1 MKQVLMAL
9 AILAATAVTNSV
21 GATAASPEDV
31 IRGTADEVINRIK
44 SNRDELRGDPAKL
57 HKLVN
62 DVIFPHFDFPRMSQW
77 VLGKH
82 WKGSAPDVR
91 ARFLDQFKNLLVHTY
106 ATALLEYS
114 VQTISYFPV
123 NQEVGSQ
130 LVTVKTEMQQP
141 GSTSVP
147 ISYKMHSKDG
157 PWKVYDVAVDGVSL
171 ISTYRASFASE
182 IRRNGIEALIK
193 NLNERTRANQ

>member
-1 MKQVLMAL
+1 M
-9 AILAATAVTNSV
+9 TNSV